1 MTEPDPAKPPAPQSG
16 DPAHPAGT
24 APPVRA
30 GMFLLELMPVPV
42 SDIDRSKAYYS
53 ERLGFHADVDVHLD
67 ASAHALADIARER
80 IAAAY
85 RQPSAGAT
93 WVRMLSMTWAL

>member
-1 MTEPDPAKPPAPQSG
+1 MR
-16 DPAHPAGT
+16 AGT
-24 APPVRA
+24 
-30 GMFLLELMPVPV
+30 FLLELMPVPV

-53 ERLGFHADVDVHLD
+53 ERLGFHADVDVRP
-67 ASAHALADIARER
+67 ADCQP
-80 IAAAY
+80 AY